1 MNCADFAYRAH
12 RTREYFPNVPLLSI
26 HGHAG
31 LRDRFD
37 DAIRRDALPGSL
49 LLHGPLGVGKQRL
62 ALWLGQ
68 RLLCTGSEPRPCG
81 VCQHC
86 RNALAG
92 THPDIHWYFPR
103 PRLKDGDAS
112 PAKIEDDFREAVGE
126 RLKSGAYAPPPP
138 EEGIFVA
145 TIRAIVHSAAL
156 APALAARKI
165 YILGEA
171 ERMVLRDGAEEAAGA
186 FLKLLEEPPA
196 RANIILT
203 TSEPG
208 ALIPTIRSRLV
219 AVRVP
224 ALGSADVSA
233 VLAEPAMREAV
244 AAAGGP
250 RSPAEQQRLA
260 GGAPGAL
267 LSGAE
272 WGDALTRARRMLD
285 AASTRDRREQMKTS
299 LMQGS
304 SKARGA
310 FSTSLDALTTLLH
323 ERVRAAAE
331 RGNATGA
338 SSAARALDCV
348 EQAKE
353 RATGNVNPQLITS
366 ELLRQ
371 LEAHLA

>member
-1 MNCADFAYRAH
+1 MPYLPA
-12 RTREYFPNVPLLSI
+12 VPLLPI
-26 HGHAG
+26 HGHAP
-31 LRDRFD
+31 LRARFD
-37 DAIRRDALPGSL
+37 DAIRRDTLPGSL

-68 RLLCTGSEPRPCG
+68 RLLCTGPEPRPCG
-81 VCQHC
+81 SCQHC
-86 RNALAG
+86 RYALAG
-92 THPDIHWYFPR
+92 THPDLHWYFPR

-112 PAKIEDDFREAVGE
+112 PAKIEDDFREAIGE
-126 RLKSGAYAPPPP
+126 RVATGAYAPPPP
-138 EEGIFVA
+138 EEGIFVS
-145 TIRAIVHSAAL
+145 TIRAIVQSASM
-156 APALAARKI
+156 APALAQRKV

-186 FLKLLEEPPA
+186 FLKLLEEPPS
-196 RANIILT
+196 RATIILT

-224 ALGSADVSA
+224 ALGSDDAKA
-233 VLAEPAMREAV
+233 VLAEPAMQAAV
-244 AAAGGP
+244 VAAGGP
-250 RSPAEQQRLA
+250 RNVAEQLRLA

-267 LSGAE
+267 LGGAE
-272 WGDALTRARRMLD
+272 WGDALARARRMLD
-285 AASTRDRREQMKTS
+285 AASNRDRREQMKTA
-299 LMQGS
+299 LVQGS

-323 ERVRAAAE
+323 DRVRAAAE
-331 RGNATGA
+331 RGNARGA
-338 SSAARALDCV
+338 SAAARAIDCV

-371 LEAHLA
+371 LESYLA